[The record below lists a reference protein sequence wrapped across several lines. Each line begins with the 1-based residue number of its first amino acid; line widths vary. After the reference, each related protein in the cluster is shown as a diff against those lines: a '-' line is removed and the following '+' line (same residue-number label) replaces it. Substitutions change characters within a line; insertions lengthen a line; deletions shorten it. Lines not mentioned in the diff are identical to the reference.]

1 MEVDHG
7 AVQAPK
13 LPLSTLRALLKLAW
27 PIVLAR
33 ATQSVIG
40 FADAIMVAPL
50 GEDAMAAAITGNLN
64 AFSFIIFPMGTA
76 FIVQSFTAQLRGRGE
91 LEAAPRYATYGI
103 VLAIVAGAI
112 AWLAIPFLPWL
123 IGRLEYSPQVAEAMR
138 AYLAVRL
145 LSVAPVVATEA
156 LGQWFG
162 GMGNTGPEMVA
173 GVVAM
178 IANVLL
184 CYLLIEPRLGLP
196 GYGVAGS
203 AWAATIASTLGFV
216 VIAVLYTR
224 RASWSLDF
232 RVAEFARMLRF
243 GAPNGVNWF
252 LEFAAFTLF
261 INLVI
266 GHLGTSVLAAFNAV
280 LQLCNVSFMP
290 AFGLASA
297 GAILAGEAIGRR
309 ALHEV
314 WPTVRLTTL
323 LACGFMGTLSA
334 CYALF
339 AHGLIRLFQP
349 PGGGEPFLQ
358 AGVLMLM
365 FVPAWQ
371 VFDALAIVFS
381 EVLRAAGDTA
391 WPMIAR
397 ITLAWVFFTP
407 IAWALVRYA
416 GGGVVTVM
424 VSLIAYL
431 AVLSALLIG
440 RYAYGKWR
448 KIELVGP
455 ASSG

>member
-1 MEVDHG
+1 MH
-7 AVQAPK
+7 APQAATSADR
-13 LPLSTLRALLKLAW
+13 LRTLIKLAW

-40 FADAIMVAPL
+40 FADAVMVAPL

-64 AFSFIIFPMGTA
+64 AFSLIILPMGTA

-91 LEAAPRYATYGI
+91 LEAAPRYATYG
-103 VLAIVAGAI
+103 LALALLAGAV
-112 AWLAIPFLPWL
+112 ALAVLPFLDVL
-123 IGRLEYSPQVAEAMR
+123 IGKLEYTPRVAKLMR
-138 AYLAVRL
+138 EYMAIRL

-156 LGQWFG
+156 LGKWFG
-162 GMGNTGPEMVA
+162 GMGNTGPEMTA

-178 IANVLL
+178 IANVAL
-184 CYLLIEPRLGLP
+184 CYLLIEPRFGLP

-216 VIAVLYTR
+216 VIAVIYGR
-224 RASWSLDF
+224 RGTWTLDF
-232 RVAEFARMLRF
+232 RMREFLRLLRF

-280 LQLCNVSFMP
+280 LQLANVSFMP

-309 ALHEV
+309 ALEEV
-314 WPTVRLTTL
+314 WPTLRLTML
-323 LACGFMGTLSA
+323 LACGFMASLSSG
-334 CYALF
+334 YALF
-339 AHGLIRLFQP
+339 ATPLMSLFQP
-349 PGGGEPFLQ
+349 AGAGGARFLE
-358 AGVLMLM
+358 AGVMMLM
-365 FVPAWQ
+365 FLPLWQ

-381 EVLRAAGDTA
+381 EALRAAGDTA
-391 WPMIAR
+391 WPMTAR
-397 ITLAWVFFTP
+397 IVLAWVFFTP
-407 IAWALVRYA
+407 IAWALVRYFH
-416 GGGVVTVM
+416 GGIVTVM
-424 VSLIAYL
+424 LSLIVYL
-431 AVLSALLIG
+431 ALLSALLIG

-448 KIELVGP
+448 RIDLVGTP
-455 ASSG
+455 QL